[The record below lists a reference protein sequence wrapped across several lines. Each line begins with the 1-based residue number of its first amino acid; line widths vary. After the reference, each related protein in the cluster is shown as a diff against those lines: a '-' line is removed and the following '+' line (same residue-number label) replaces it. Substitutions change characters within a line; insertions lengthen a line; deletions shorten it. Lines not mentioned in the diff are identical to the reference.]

1 MKQYKI
7 TVNGKSYDVAVEEVQ
22 GVKVSAPVQAIPVKE
37 VTPQPVAKPVEEQ
50 KVSAD
55 PKPVNEN
62 IAGATSVKA
71 VMPGTILSFN
81 VAVGD
86 QVKEG
91 DILLILEA
99 MKMENEITSS
109 VSGIVKSINV
119 DKGASVVEGEILLQ
133 IG

>member
-1 MKQYKI
+1 MKKYKI

-22 GVKVSAPVQAIPVKE
+22 AGAPVQAIPVKE
-37 VTPQPVAKPVEEQ
+37 DKPHVDKHVEKQKASTEAK
-50 KVSAD
+50 ST
-55 PKPVNEN
+55 NEN
-62 IAGATSVKA
+62 IENATPIKA

-81 VAVGD
+81 VEVGD
-86 QVKEG
+86 EVKEG
-91 DILLILEA
+91 DILLIFEA

-119 DKGASVVEGEILLQ
+119 DKGASVAEGEILLQ